1 MLFSFNWWRRCRFV
15 RGPVAPW
22 PLTGVGRPWPP
33 KREGTLPRGPL
44 LEKQWPRRLS
54 GCGHGCLSLSSTQMW
69 SWPKNSRG
77 SNSLDIPFPL
87 YLTLAWVILH
97 SFCFYGPILLSRGT
111 LITRKEKKKKMVRSQ
126 TKLSFIASTLTYPY
140 WRNVPA
146 LKLALW
152 HGYSETARNRTVFVW
167 GICYLFK
174 SLLFEMANPLLIMFC
189 FYSVYYQNYTPPAS
203 PPGARF
209 IYQRGGPW
217 GAGY

>member
-111 LITRKEKKKKMVRSQ
+111 LITRKEKKKKNGSQ
-126 TKLSFIASTLTYPY
+126 SNKAKLYCLNSHLSILKECTRPEIGTVAWIFWNSQEQNRLCLGNMLSF
-140 WRNVPA
+140 
-146 LKLALW
+146 
-152 HGYSETARNRTVFVW
+152 
-167 GICYLFK
+167 
-174 SLLFEMANPLLIMFC
+174 
-189 FYSVYYQNYTPPAS
+189 
-203 PPGARF
+203 
-209 IYQRGGPW
+209 
-217 GAGY
+217 